1 VTRNAPTTLILC
13 RWLVAARTLSGDVE
27 WPQDDRGR
35 PLLREPQGVR
45 HHYAPLAWVRGA
57 AIDDLRMEFT
67 PQAVSRP

>member
-1 VTRNAPTTLILC
+1 M
-13 RWLVAARTLSGDVE
+13 
-27 WPQDDRGR
+27 
-35 PLLREPQGVR
+35 LREPQGVR